1 MRFRSSKKGEHIF
14 FLLEQNALTAGKAG
28 RLLQGLMEHT
38 EGIEGQ
44 VEEIAA
50 LERFGD
56 EVVQQTAVALQRAKH
71 APLDR
76 RDIAALTDA
85 LDGIVDGAGSV
96 AASML
101 AYGLDAPSERAR
113 GMAEAIAQSCGE
125 LQKSVG
131 LLKAGTERHSE
142 LLALTASVRA
152 RAAAMERA
160 NGGLLAE
167 HFAAGQDAET
177 ILKWRDVYGDLRRAL
192 GETRSAAVA
201 LEGAVM
207 GRGRGLLRRSRG
219 LRAHGA
225 H

>member
-1 MRFRSSKKGEHIF
+1 MRFRSPKKGEHIF

-76 RDIAALTDA
+76 RDIASLTDA
-85 LDGIVDGAGSV
+85 LDGVVDGVGSV
-96 AASML
+96 AASMP

-113 GMAEAIAQSCGE
+113 SMAEAIAQSCGE
-125 LQKSVG
+125 LQKGVG
-131 LLKAGTERHSE
+131 LLKAGPERHSE

-160 NGGLLAE
+160 DGGLLAP
-167 HFAAGQDAET
+167 HFAEGQDAET

-192 GETRSAAVA
+192 GETRSAAAA

-207 GRGRGLLRRSRG
+207 PRGRFRRS
-219 LRAHGA
+219 LSHPA
-225 H
+225 